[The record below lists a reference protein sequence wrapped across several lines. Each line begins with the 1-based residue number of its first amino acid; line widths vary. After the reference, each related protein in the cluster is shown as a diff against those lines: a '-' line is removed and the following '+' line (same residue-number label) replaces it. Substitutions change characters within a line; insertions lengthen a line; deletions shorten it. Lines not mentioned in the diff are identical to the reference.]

1 MVEKCCNVVVNKNEM
16 TLCAFLGIQV
26 AWSHES
32 EGHSAPAPSIEVS
45 KEIPPKVQSQKVH
58 HSAKEVVTVI
68 LESAEI

>member
-1 MVEKCCNVVVNKNEM
+1 MVEKCCNVVVNKNEI

-26 AWSHES
+26 AWSHGS
-32 EGHSAPAPSIEVS
+32 EGHSAPSIEVS
-45 KEIPPKVQSQKVH
+45 KETPPKVQSQKVH